1 MAAGGAQADVG
12 RFREFPCLR
21 GLECRAACRL
31 QWRVACGGAMRSE
44 LEFWLCHLVKVG
56 DFREVTYPLFEP

>member
-21 GLECRAACRL
+21 GLECRAACCL

-44 LEFWLCHLVKVG
+44 SLELQQDDGHEHQMGACVS
-56 DFREVTYPLFEP
+56 

>member
-44 LEFWLCHLVKVG
+44 SLELQQDDGHEHQMAACV
-56 DFREVTYPLFEP
+56 Y